1 MCHPQGYSSDSCPWV
16 KWETTERFCTEKQHN
31 LVTLYTVPPAARR
44 LGCGGQEE
52 KQRMSRQCRHEMTMA
67 RTRVLTR
74 AREGAVRVMGVC
86 IYIEVSSSW
95 F

>member
-44 LGCGGQEE
+44 LGCGGQGE

-74 AREGAVRVMGVC
+74 AREGAVRVSG
-86 IYIEVSSSW
+86 SLHLH
-95 F
+95 